1 MCFIPKVSKVTRRD
15 LVESNRASRAGTLP
29 KKGHT
34 FPTFTCQLISDNL
47 RPFAKWSTLSFHAFL
62 IVTSPLPTPSWP
74 QPPTSK
80 HFFFI
85 IIILKNIKKCCL
97 ETDFLWTSNQKDM
110 SKGYI
115 VTRPNFWCHEW
126 AGRQLDLIYTPDV
139 FIKHTLNSSVA
150 LN

>member
-29 KKGHT
+29 KKRTQFSNLHL
-34 FPTFTCQLISDNL
+34 PTHIRQSEAICEVIYIELSCFSHCNL
-47 RPFAKWSTLSFHAFL
+47 P
-62 IVTSPLPTPSWP
+62 PTPSWP

-80 HFFFI
+80 RFFF

>member
-29 KKGHT
+29 KKGHS

-47 RPFAKWSTLSFHAFL
+47 RPFAKWSTLSFHASL
-62 IVTSPLPTPSWP
+62 IVTSPPPPPGPSL
-74 QPPTSK
+74 QLQNV
-80 HFFFI
+80 FFFF
-85 IIILKNIKKCCL
+85 IILKNIKKCCL